1 MSKAVSRFAA
11 GWAQDALLVL
21 AGVLAFFVVAGRF
34 ELFERLQAATRGLE
48 HWQLDEL
55 PLTLLALSLGLLW
68 FGWRRVVDA
77 RQALAARTVAEQQ
90 AQALLTENRELA
102 QALIRV
108 QDTER
113 RALARE
119 LHDEFGQHCTA
130 IRADARY
137 IARATDVPAVAEGAC
152 RIDESAERL
161 HGLVREMLDRLRP
174 PDLDSL
180 GLEAA
185 VQALCERW
193 EVQTGIGCAF
203 VPRPG
208 SPALPDDVAVT
219 VYRLVQEALTNV
231 ARHAEASHV
240 QIVFEP
246 LPSAE
251 GLRLRITDDGCGL
264 APDRHP
270 AGAGGG
276 HGLAGMRERVAGYG
290 GTLKLDNVEGGGLRI
305 EADLPLENLP
315 A

>member
-1 MSKAVSRFAA
+1 MNEPRARNTA
-11 GWAQDALLVL
+11 GWAQDALVVLV
-21 AGVLAFFVVAGRF
+21 AVLAFFLMAGRF

-48 HWQLDEL
+48 PWQLDEL
-55 PLTLLALSLGLLW
+55 PLTLVALSVGLLW
-68 FGWRRVVDA
+68 FGWRRVLEA
-77 RQALAARTVAEQQ
+77 RRALAARTVAQQQ
-90 AQALLTENRELA
+90 AQALLAENRELA

-130 IRADARY
+130 IRADARFL
-137 IARATDVPAVAEGAC
+137 ARASDATAVAEGAR

-193 EVQTGIGCAF
+193 EVQTGVGCAF

-208 SPALPDDVAVT
+208 TPALPDDMAVT

-231 ARHAEASHV
+231 ARHAEATHV

-246 LPSAE
+246 RHAPAGIRVCIVDDGRGLPS
-251 GLRLRITDDGCGL
+251 DGQ
-264 APDRHP
+264 P
-270 AGAGGG
+270 ASRGG

-290 GTLKLDNVEGGGLRI
+290 GTLKLNNVDGGGLRI
-305 EADLPLENLP
+305 EVDLPLESLP